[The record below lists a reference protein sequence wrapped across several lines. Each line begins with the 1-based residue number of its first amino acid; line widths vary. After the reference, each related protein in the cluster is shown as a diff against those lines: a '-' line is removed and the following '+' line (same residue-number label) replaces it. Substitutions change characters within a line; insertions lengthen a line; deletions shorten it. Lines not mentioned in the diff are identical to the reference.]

1 MNREIQTFKE
11 AVARIVIL
19 LRADHDLTAGE
30 QEVIA
35 SEVGRVR
42 SELGLWRSRRPSN

>member
-11 AVARIVIL
+11 AVARVVIL
-19 LRADHDLTAGE
+19 LRADHDLTADE
-30 QEVIA
+30 REVIG

-42 SELGLWRSRRPSN
+42 SELGLWEKRRASS